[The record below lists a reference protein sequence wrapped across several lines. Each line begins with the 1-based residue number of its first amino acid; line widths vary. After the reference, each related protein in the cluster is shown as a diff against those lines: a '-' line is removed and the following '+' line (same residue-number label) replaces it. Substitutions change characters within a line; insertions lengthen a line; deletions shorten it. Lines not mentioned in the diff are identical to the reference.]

1 MIGDVLYGSAENV
14 EVKLLDFMTEIK
26 ASESFIRQS
35 RKKRAEKRSSY
46 EKKILAAILT
56 AILTATLLIAGC
68 SDMAN
73 VSAGQDNT
81 MVLVEGWRDYGIY
94 ADKDTGVMYL
104 VYQRNGTGCTVMLN
118 ADGTPKIWQG
128 EE

>member
-1 MIGDVLYGSAENV
+1 M
-14 EVKLLDFMTEIK
+14 K
-26 ASESFIRQS
+26 
-35 RKKRAEKRSSY
+35 
-46 EKKILAAILT
+46 KKILAAILT
-56 AILTATLLIAGC
+56 ATLLIVGC
-68 SDMAN
+68 SDMSN

-81 MVLVEGWRDYGIY
+81 IVLVESGLNYNIY

-104 VYQRNGTGCTVMLN
+104 LYHRSGNGCTVMLN

>member
-1 MIGDVLYGSAENV
+1 MKK
-14 EVKLLDFMTEIK
+14 KLI
-26 ASESFIRQS
+26 
-35 RKKRAEKRSSY
+35 
-46 EKKILAAILT
+46 AAILT
-56 AILTATLLIAGC
+56 VTLLIAGC
-68 SDMAN
+68 ESVN
-73 VSAGQDNT
+73 VDAEQDNT

>member
-1 MIGDVLYGSAENV
+1 M
-14 EVKLLDFMTEIK
+14 
-26 ASESFIRQS
+26 
-35 RKKRAEKRSSY
+35 KKKF
-46 EKKILAAILT
+46 LA

-81 MVLVEGWRDYGIY
+81 MVLVESELNYNIY

-104 VYQRNGTGCTVMLN
+104 IRWKAKESSIIVKLN

>member
-1 MIGDVLYGSAENV
+1 M
-14 EVKLLDFMTEIK
+14 K
-26 ASESFIRQS
+26 
-35 RKKRAEKRSSY
+35 
-46 EKKILAAILT
+46 KKILA

-81 MVLVEGWRDYGIY
+81 MVLVESELNYNIY

-104 VYQRNGTGCTVMLN
+104 KSWKAKECSIIVMLN

>member
-1 MIGDVLYGSAENV
+1 M
-14 EVKLLDFMTEIK
+14 K
-26 ASESFIRQS
+26 
-35 RKKRAEKRSSY
+35 
-46 EKKILAAILT
+46 KKILA

-81 MVLVEGWRDYGIY
+81 MVLVESELNYSIY

-104 VYQRNGTGCTVMLN
+104 KSWNAKGGGITVMLN

>member
-1 MIGDVLYGSAENV
+1 M
-14 EVKLLDFMTEIK
+14 K
-26 ASESFIRQS
+26 
-35 RKKRAEKRSSY
+35 
-46 EKKILAAILT
+46 KKILA

-68 SDMAN
+68 SDIAN

-81 MVLVEGWRDYGIY
+81 MVLVEGWRDYSIY

-104 VYQRNGTGCTVMLN
+104 LYQRSGTGCTVMLN

>member
-1 MIGDVLYGSAENV
+1 M
-14 EVKLLDFMTEIK
+14 K
-26 ASESFIRQS
+26 
-35 RKKRAEKRSSY
+35 
-46 EKKILAAILT
+46 KKILA

-94 ADKDTGVMYL
+94 ADKDTGVM
-104 VYQRNGTGCTVMLN
+104 
-118 ADGTPKIWQG
+118 
-128 EE
+128 